1 MRTEKQWEKWWA
13 GEFAEVSKPEY
24 EFICADLTDDF
35 GYPALSLDTPQGK
48 IQIEHKSGDIC
59 KVYWPGGSVGRLG
72 VSTDNNDNEF
82 VLSPD
87 GSYGWYLEP
96 ERYLDGVLASA
107 TQLLEWAATK
117 VTVEIASKQGE
128 D

>member
-13 GEFAEVSKPEY
+13 EEFAEVSKPEY
-24 EFICADLTDDF
+24 KFICADLTDDF

-59 KVYWPGGSVGRLG
+59 KVYWPGGAVGRLC
-72 VSTDNNDNEF
+72 VNESGDAF
-82 VLSPD
+82 VLSLD
-87 GSYGWYLEP
+87 GSYGWHLEP
-96 ERYLDGVLASA
+96 ERYLDGALAA
-107 TQLLEWAATK
+107 AICLLEWAATK
-117 VTVEIASKQGE
+117 ITVEIAAKQE